1 MQEGSRPQC
10 CRTEIETACCFPL
23 HTMYGT
29 SGMGGRPDS
38 RLARAC
44 YPRLPGNRRTM
55 RSGPS
60 PCKSRSRGLESSP
73 AGTTRESLPGCCC
86 ALGGGGGGTGPGP
99 FSWLRTHSGRRSLGG
114 SMICVGCWVLRGSVD
129 RSRSIQIPALSGTSD
144 PLGALGRPMVEV
156 GRQTS
161 TCKIMGDRGALR
173 RRSPRRRLDL
183 GPRLSSN
190 APGSQARRGASRQ
203 RIEHAGG

>member
-1 MQEGSRPQC
+1 
-10 CRTEIETACCFPL
+10 
-23 HTMYGT
+23 
-29 SGMGGRPDS
+29 MGGRPDS

-44 YPRLPGNRRTM
+44 YPRLPGIRRTM

-86 ALGGGGGGTGPGP
+86 ALGGGGGTGPGP
-99 FSWLRTHSGRRSLGG
+99 FSWFRTHSGRRSLGG
-114 SMICVGCWVLRGSVD
+114 SMICFGCWVLRGSVD
-129 RSRSIQIPALSGTSD
+129 RSRSIQIPALSGTFE

-156 GRQTS
+156 GRQTR

-183 GPRLSSN
+183 GPRLSVVTHP
-190 APGSQARRGASRQ
+190 AVKQRRGASRQ
-203 RIEHAGG
+203 RIERAGG